1 MVYNGVMLD
10 DGRLL
15 FVTIVMTILLI
26 VFIAALAV
34 YFIFIRNFSTT
45 STKKESER
53 IKRLEK
59 DAKEN
64 SALKKQL
71 DKLKRKRANRN
82 KRAGNSIWLD
92 VIVSVLASFC
102 IFLNLFCCVI
112 PGWTDYLLKDYVV
125 YTGSYETVHSS
136 TGGYYGIVRR
146 GNTFYTVLPD
156 GTRIDGASH
165 SGTNYGTVIYAK
177 RSKILIKIINN

>member
-1 MVYNGVMLD
+1 MYYNGTLLD

-45 STKKESER
+45 STKKEAER

-64 SALKKQL
+64 PALQKRL

-82 KRAGNSIWLD
+82 KRDGNSIWLD
-92 VIVSVLASFC
+92 IFASVLASGL
-102 IFLNLFCCVI
+102 IFINLFV
-112 PGWTDYLLKDYVV
+112 
-125 YTGSYETVHSS
+125 
-136 TGGYYGIVRR
+136 
-146 GNTFYTVLPD
+146 
-156 GTRIDGASH
+156 
-165 SGTNYGTVIYAK
+165 
-177 RSKILIKIINN
+177 

>member
-1 MVYNGVMLD
+1 MYYNGTLLD

-82 KRAGNSIWLD
+82 KRVGNSIWLD

-112 PGWTDYLLKDYVV
+112 PGWTDYALKDYVV
-125 YTGSYETVHSS
+125 YTGSYES
-136 TGGYYGIVRR
+136 TYTSKSYYTI
-146 GNTFYTVLPD
+146 LPD
-156 GTRIDGASH
+156 GTEITGGRFNEGSH
-165 SGTNYGTVIYAK
+165 HGTVIYSK
-177 RSKILIKIINN
+177 RSLILIDIIE

>member
-1 MVYNGVMLD
+1 MYYNGTLLND
-10 DGRLL
+10 SRLL
-15 FVTIVMTILLI
+15 FITIVMTILLI

-112 PGWTDYLLKDYVV
+112 PGWTDYALKDYVV
-125 YTGSYETVHSS
+125 YTGSYES
-136 TGGYYGIVRR
+136 TYTSKSYYTI
-146 GNTFYTVLPD
+146 LPD
-156 GTRIDGASH
+156 GTQITGGRFNR
-165 SGTNYGTVIYAK
+165 GTNYGTVIYAK
-177 RSKILIKIINN
+177 RSLILIDIIE